1 MFQFLKTSVNAIHR
15 SVKKG
20 EPIADVNISVSLDTC
35 NDLQDSEAE
44 FSLTVGEAEEL
55 VARLSH
61 TIVVAKRAQESFR
74 AQESVTLNV
83 SYHEG
88 PTDLEVMNTMPIPSG
103 EGETEA
109 ESESEAWEE

>member
-15 SVKKG
+15 PVKKG

-35 NDLQDSEAE
+35 NELQDSEAE
-44 FSLTVGEAEEL
+44 FSLTVGEAKEL

-61 TIVVAKRAQESFR
+61 TIVVAERALASFR
-74 AQESVTLNV
+74 SQEAVTLNV

-88 PTDLEVMNTMPIPSG
+88 PAELRAEETKPVPTG
-103 EGETEA
+103 EDEQEA
-109 ESESEAWEE
+109 EGQDEE